1 MEGIT
6 VIFKFEII
14 HLGDCKKRR
23 FKGGHRESLGSE
35 PRRRGWRRAR
45 RSLGSTAYKNR
56 GVKDRRLTEAVPR
69 MMEA

>member
-1 MEGIT
+1 M

-14 HLGDCKKRR
+14 HLGDSKKGR
-23 FKGGHRESLGSE
+23 FKGGDRESLGSKLGE
-35 PRRRGWRRAR
+35 RDWRRAR
-45 RSLGSTAYKNR
+45 RSLGSTACKNR